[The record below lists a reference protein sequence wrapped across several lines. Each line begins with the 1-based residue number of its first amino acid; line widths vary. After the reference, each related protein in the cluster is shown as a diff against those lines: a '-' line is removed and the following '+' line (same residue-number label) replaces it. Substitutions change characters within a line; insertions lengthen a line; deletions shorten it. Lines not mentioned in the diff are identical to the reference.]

1 MKGHMTGHMKG
12 RIRATIRFCFV
23 CPGSHRCPPEVI
35 ASATSLPEKPWPAAV
50 YVTAA
55 TIADL
60 MSPVSV
66 GQLSSWWQHNWM
78 EESLST
84 IAGGVDQLE
93 EFRDSLLDTYPEQEL
108 ILPRHELSELS
119 LKIEFAKALR
129 DRLSLCY
136 RAISQPESV
145 SHPVTVDE

>member
-1 MKGHMTGHMKG
+1 M
-12 RIRATIRFCFV
+12 
-23 CPGSHRCPPEVI
+23 
-35 ASATSLPEKPWPAAV
+35 ASSSV
-50 YVTAA
+50 DVTAA

-60 MSPVSV
+60 TLSPVSV

-84 IAGGVDQLE
+84 IAGGIDQLE
-93 EFRDSLLDTYPEQEL
+93 ELRDSLLDRYPEQEL
-108 ILPRHELSELS
+108 ILPRHELSELR
-119 LKIEFAKALR
+119 LQIEFAKALR

-145 SHPVTVDE
+145 SHPVTDVAEV